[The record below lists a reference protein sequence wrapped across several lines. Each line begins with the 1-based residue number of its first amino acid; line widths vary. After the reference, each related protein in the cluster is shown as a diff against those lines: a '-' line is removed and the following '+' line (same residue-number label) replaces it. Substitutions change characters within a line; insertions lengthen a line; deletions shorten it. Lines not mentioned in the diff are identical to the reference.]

1 MTTHSTP
8 ARPYGH
14 PDAAASFAL
23 AATIMCTPDRLEAFL
38 AGEREARLEAAMY
51 GPDGF
56 RLAGLASAYDRPLA
70 PYAPIVTTAERL
82 ETADTI

>member
-1 MTTHSTP
+1 MTTHRTP

-23 AATIMCTPDRLEAFL
+23 AATIMHTPARLEAYL
-38 AGEREARLEAAMY
+38 AAEREARLDAAME

-56 RLAGLASAYDRPLA
+56 RLAGLASSHDRPLA
-70 PYAPIVTTAERL
+70 PYAPVVTTAERF